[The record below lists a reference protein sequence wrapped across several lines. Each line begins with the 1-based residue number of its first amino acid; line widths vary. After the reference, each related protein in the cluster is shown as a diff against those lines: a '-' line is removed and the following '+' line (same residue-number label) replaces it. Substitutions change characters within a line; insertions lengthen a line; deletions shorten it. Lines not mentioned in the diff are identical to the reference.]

1 MIDILIGCQDSQMID
16 LEVSSSLQ
24 LRGNLIYTLSITFT
38 FNLYS
43 IYLNNRCR

>member
-24 LRGNLIYTLSITFT
+24 LRGNLIYTLSIITFT
-38 FNLYS
+38 FNFYS
-43 IYLNNRCR
+43 IYLNNR